1 MAGKT
6 NRQPMDTP
14 ERDRESMNWA
24 SALESVLCE
33 SADKVPKGWV
43 TTKEFSEIIKL
54 SAAQANRNMRLLISK
69 GKAETKKFNIKCGTT
84 VRPVPHYRLK

>member
-1 MAGKT
+1 MSSWI
-6 NRQPMDTP
+6 Q
-14 ERDRESMNWA
+14 
-24 SALESVLCE
+24 ALSEVIGE
-33 SADKVPKGWV
+33 TADKVPKVWV

-54 SAAQANRNMRLLISK
+54 SPAQANKNMRLLISK